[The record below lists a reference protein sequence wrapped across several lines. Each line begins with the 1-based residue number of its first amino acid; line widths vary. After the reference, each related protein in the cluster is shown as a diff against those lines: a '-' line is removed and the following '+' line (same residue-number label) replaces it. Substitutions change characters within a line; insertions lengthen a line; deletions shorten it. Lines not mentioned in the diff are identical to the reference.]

1 MPTHNTV
8 KTAPQKA
15 GDRDLNWGPNGDGS
29 VAVGP
34 ALGDGQHSSLPLKGA
49 AILPDGQLIVTS
61 EIQQEELFVIG
72 KLDKQGMLNP
82 AFGENGRTV
91 GKFTQG
97 SESRAGA
104 VTLANNDKILMA
116 GRYGTYVAL
125 LGLDSQGA
133 WDQGFADK
141 GEAILYQFLNGAAS
155 VIKVLP
161 DANFIVGAN
170 YATTGADST
179 FDTATL
185 LKFDDKGSLVTSF
198 GNEGKVEIRLPN
210 DPTALTMLNDCAF
223 LNDGRILVAGYAQT
237 KDGKRQGL
245 LAMLNANGSPNLL
258 FGDSGGI
265 LLISRPDADIQFNAI
280 TQRNTNRFLAAGG
293 VAKSQQEQSIG
304 LLLGLD
310 DFGKPDMAFNAGE
323 ALETELRPGKG
334 TRWEKVYT
342 DNNDK
347 IVVAGSGDSLY
358 LARFTL
364 DGTLDPSFGNDGYV
378 IEEGFV
384 GNVITL
390 APDTDDTILLG
401 CNTGGIEANGTFYH
415 YLG

>member
-1 MPTHNTV
+1 MTTHNTV

-34 ALGDGQHSSLPLKGA
+34 ALGDGQHSSLPLNGA

-61 EIQQEELFVIG
+61 EILQDKLFVIG

-116 GRYGTYVAL
+116 GRYGPYVAL

-141 GEAILYQFLNGAAS
+141 GEAIIYQFRNGAAS

-170 YATTGADST
+170 YATGAEST

-185 LKFDDKGSLVTSF
+185 LKFDDKGSLIASF

-210 DPTALTMLNDCAF
+210 DPTALTFLNDCAF

-258 FGDSGGI
+258 FGDNGGI
-265 LLISRPDADIQFNAI
+265 LLISRHDTDIQFNAI
-280 TQRNTNRFLAAGG
+280 TQRDTNRFLAAGEM
-293 VAKSQQEQSIG
+293 AKSQQEQSIG
-304 LLLGLD
+304 LFRGLD
-310 DFGKPDMAFNAGE
+310 DSGKPDMAFNAGE
-323 ALETELRPGKG
+323 MLETELVSDKS
-334 TRWEKVYT
+334 TRWDKVYT

-347 IVVAGSGDSLY
+347 IVVAGIGDGLY

-364 DGTLDPSFGNDGYV
+364 DGMLDPSFSDDGYV
-378 IEEGFV
+378 VEEV
-384 GNVITL
+384 LTDRVITL

-401 CNTGGIEANGTFYH
+401 CNHGGLVQNGALYRYF
-415 YLG
+415 G